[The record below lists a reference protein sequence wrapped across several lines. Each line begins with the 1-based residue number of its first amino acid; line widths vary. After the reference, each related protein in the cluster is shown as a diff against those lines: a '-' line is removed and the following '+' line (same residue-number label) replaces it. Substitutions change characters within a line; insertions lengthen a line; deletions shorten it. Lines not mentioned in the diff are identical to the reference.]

1 MASLPPLRQLIF
13 LSDFILYLL
22 PELLFHSLL
31 ELLSAFLKIN
41 NFFFF
46 GGTAKERCRERQLQ
60 ADFYSLLLELFKDFL
75 NDQMQYFICAWLE
88 YKIFFLT
95 RIWLF

>member
-46 GGTAKERCRERQLQ
+46 FGGTALERCRERQLQ
-60 ADFYSLLLELFKDFL
+60 ADFYCLLLELFKDFL
-75 NDQMQYFICAWLE
+75 NDLMQYFICA
-88 YKIFFLT
+88 
-95 RIWLF
+95 